1 MVIDMIYDH
10 LVKHNGIYYQAG
22 EEVPEEQEPLFSEEQ
37 EPLFSEEI
45 NDSDITFE
53 TDAVDTTK
61 TSARKGRTKK
71 TE

>member
-10 LVKHNGIYYQAG
+10 LVKHNGVYYKAG
-22 EEVPEEQEPLFSEEQ
+22 EEVPEEQEPLFSEEV
-37 EPLFSEEI
+37 

-53 TDAVDTTK
+53 TDVVGTTK
-61 TSARKGRTKK
+61 TSARKGRPKK